1 MVTRSFVAGSSGT
14 YYFMIRIFNNYLPY
28 FLGFDD
34 FSLEVTPGCQAPVNL
49 TATNITHN
57 SANLAW
63 TPGGSETGWE
73 YVYGASPLSPPAG
86 SGTATTSNTTNSIGG
101 LSPETGYQY
110 YVRSVCGPEYS
121 TWAGPY
127 SFSTLCAPI
136 SLYPVQEGFEG
147 GTWPPN
153 CWSDLQNTSYGWD
166 KSTFGAPNFGTE
178 WAFCNL
184 AGSVLKTPLLS
195 LAGDF
200 WLTFWY
206 RAENQNNPQDLEIKI
221 GNDVIFT
228 LSGITNPIYR
238 QAHVSLAAY
247 SGQIVTISFVGQTG
261 TGGIDYGICI
271 DDVSVDIT
279 KKWTGNFDSNWNNP
293 GNWTWS
299 LIPGQYDVA
308 LIPSAPDGE
317 NFPVVGPGVTAN
329 CDMLIVQPG
338 ATVTVQTG
346 GTLNIKNQ

>member
-1 MVTRSFVAGSSGT
+1 MDIAWAGAATVQIEYGPVGHTVGTGTTVPGVTTNPYTLSGL
-14 YYFMIRIFNNYLPY
+14 I
-28 FLGFDD
+28 
-34 FSLEVTPGCQAPVNL
+34 A
-49 TATNITHN
+49 ATSYDI
-57 SANLAW
+57 
-63 TPGGSETGWE
+63 
-73 YVYGASPLSPPAG
+73 YVRQDCG
-86 SGTATTSNTTNSIGG
+86 SG
-101 LSPETGYQY
+101 
-110 YVRSVCGPEYS
+110 VFS

-153 CWSDLQNTSYGWD
+153 CWSDLQSTSYGWD
-166 KSTFGAPNFGTE
+166 KSTFGAANFGTE

-200 WLTFWY
+200 WLTFYY
-206 RAENQNNPQDLEIKI
+206 RAEDQNYPQDLEIKI
-221 GNDVIFT
+221 GNDVIFA
-228 LSGITNPIYR
+228 LSGITNTEYR

-247 SGQIVTISFVGQTG
+247 TGQVVTISFVGQTG

-299 LIPGQYDVA
+299 LVPGQYDVA
-308 LIPSAPDGE
+308 LIPSAPDGG

-338 ATVTVQTG
+338 ATLTVQTG